1 MKHKRSSIQIS
12 SFGKTNE
19 TSCKEIKKIVW
30 INLEELKEHEEIRP
44 EYLESLKNEILSD
57 GILKMPICIDQ
68 KTFIILDGHH
78 RLHALKRLGCRRIP
92 CVLVDYQSPEI
103 VVIPWRE
110 GERITKE
117 EIIEVALQGRKMP
130 PKTSKHM
137 IRIEG
142 EWKHISV
149 IEETINVPLKELK

>member
-137 IRIEG
+137 IRVGG

>member
-57 GILKMPICIDQ
+57 GILKMPICIDH

-137 IRIEG
+137 IRVGG